1 MECSKPEVESGQRPC
16 IKSLTLSVSVK
27 ISLAKGDEI
36 YLKLPGFSSYEGTS
50 CINQDT
56 INSIANT
63 SNATDLIKNRLNN
76 SINNTNS
83 LEGIV
88 DRDIFDSP
96 SQNARNNSFFK
107 ICWSDEEAETIR
119 ILVLTSIPRETQV
132 HIGLTSDSDNQSW
145 IVPPSKN
152 GILLMLD
159 PKNFTLAV
167 KASEALISPVSVQH
181 VSISGGFLDAP
192 TAEFLLS
199 NDWKE
204 FGLKLQFT
212 PAQALQLG
220 DVITWKFPNIRSRH
234 WRKEQKFDLS
244 YKKTNVILSRG
255 YLCVLRSNSANTQN
269 TTTVFNASK
278 NNTQN
283 HSYITINRFRLYCMH
298 VIQYANRSSSG
309 IFVHQPNCLPH
320 VC

>member
-36 YLKLPGFSSYEGTS
+36 YLKLPGFSSYKGSS
-50 CINQDT
+50 CVKDS
-56 INSIANT
+56 INSITNA
-63 SNATDLIKNRLNN
+63 SNATDLINRSNN
-76 SINNTNS
+76 STNNTNS

-88 DRDIFDSP
+88 DRDVFDSP
-96 SQNARNNSFFK
+96 SQNASKNSLFK
-107 ICWSDEEAETIR
+107 ICWSDEETETIR
-119 ILVLTSIPRETQV
+119 VLVLNSIPRETQV
-132 HIGLTSDSDNQSW
+132 HIGLTSDSDNQTW

-152 GILLMLD
+152 GILLLLD
-159 PKNFTLAV
+159 PKNFTLAI
-167 KASEALISPVSVQH
+167 KASEALISPVSLQH
-181 VSISGGFLDAP
+181 VNISGGFFDGP

-204 FGLKLQFT
+204 FGLKLQFI

-220 DVITWKFPNIRSRH
+220 DVITWKFPNIRSRQ
-234 WRKEQKFDLS
+234 WREEHKFDLP
-244 YKKTNVILSRG
+244 YKKTNIILGRG
-255 YLCVLRSNSANTQN
+255 YLCVLRSDSAKTEN

-283 HSYITINRFRLYCMH
+283 HSYITINRCRLYCM
-298 VIQYANRSSSG
+298 
-309 IFVHQPNCLPH
+309 
-320 VC
+320 